1 VAICCSAVA
10 IASAP
15 AMKRR
20 GGCSWSMIVISAVS
34 A

>member
-1 VAICCSAVA
+1 M
-10 IASAP
+10 ASAP